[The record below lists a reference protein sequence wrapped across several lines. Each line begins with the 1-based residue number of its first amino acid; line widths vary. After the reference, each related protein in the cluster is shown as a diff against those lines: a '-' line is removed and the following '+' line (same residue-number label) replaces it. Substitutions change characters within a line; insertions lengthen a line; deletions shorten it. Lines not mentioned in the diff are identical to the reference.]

1 VSKLKQRD
9 LVILGLLIEEP
20 RYGYDIKNTVDAVMS
35 HIIDMSSGSLYYGL
49 RRLLEAGYV
58 EEAAVEKVG
67 RRPERSIYRA
77 TEEGREAFNKQL
89 PEAIF
94 PQDQQHF
101 AIDLALYFIDILVAD
116 EVEKRLKM
124 RLESLRQA
132 REYLSELL
140 SIEHERKFQ
149 RRQKY
154 ILQHRL
160 MFTNMETEFIQM
172 LRSEL
177 SKPAGHTYT
186 PHTASTDGYMED
198 ELDGFT
204 TPHLRQ
210 N

>member
-1 VSKLKQRD
+1 MSKLKQRD
-9 LVILGLLIEEP
+9 LVILGLLIEEQ

-35 HIIDMSSGSLYYGL
+35 HIIDVSSGSLYYGL
-49 RRLLEAGYV
+49 RKLLEAGYV

-67 RRPERSIYRA
+67 RRPERSIYRV
-77 TEEGREAFNKQL
+77 TEEGRTAFNKQL
-89 PEAIF
+89 PETIF

-101 AIDLALYFIDILVAD
+101 AIDLALYFIDILDAD
-116 EVEKRLKM
+116 EVDKQLKL

-149 RRQKY
+149 RRQRY

-172 LRSEL
+172 LRSEM
-177 SKPAGHTYT
+177 SKPAGHTYS
-186 PHTASTDGYMED
+186 PHTDSTDRYFDD
-198 ELDGFT
+198 ELDAYSR
-204 TPHLRQ
+204 HSLRHQ
-210 N
+210 